1 MTKSSSGCN
10 VEWVWNDPSFGVETV
25 KPKSEFEGARFPRT
39 DCFFQ
44 AYAGGWHGWGDDQPI
59 RRPNLGREYLV
70 KSARERTKELIVLGI
85 LLIAG
90 AWPTVLVMLE
100 VFRLH
105 HRH

>member
-1 MTKSSSGCN
+1 M
-10 VEWVWNDPSFGVETV
+10 
-25 KPKSEFEGARFPRT
+25 KPKSEFEVARFPKI

-44 AYAGGWHGWGDDQPI
+44 ASRGRWDGYSGEEWDFG
-59 RRPNLGREYLV
+59 RPNLGREYLV
-70 KSARERTKELIVLGI
+70 EAARERAKEMIVLGI

-90 AWPTVLVMLE
+90 AWPTVLVILE